1 MLKYTKIIPIGI
13 VIIAIIVLGYN
24 FAIEPD
30 LENVVEEQSHD
41 ERIEFIIQNIPFENV
56 IEKIVV
62 DGDGKKTVLI
72 EGLIE
77 NDSGQKIKIGL
88 HTMIDEDGDEKI
100 RYVETDYGK
109 IFKILT
115 PTQRLSHLAL
125 YDQFDTQTGMLS
137 LTSPDFALRDNSGL
151 YENIGF
157 FSGEKK
163 PLVIIPTFTAAAYS
177 VPGFYTFYEGKCDM
191 EFHGTL
197 FRDDDCLTT
206 NIPSES
212 KLTYHSSVN
221 AVKILRLLEYDLI
234 TDLELHQNPNIL
246 QDYDK
251 IIMLHNEY
259 VTKIMFDAITSHNN
273 VVFLYP
279 NALYA
284 EVSVDEINNTI
295 TLIRGHNYPEIT
307 IRNGFD
313 WKYDNTRPFE
323 FDTECSNWEFYTIPN
338 GHMLNC
344 YPEKIIWND
353 ESLLKYLKDL

>member
-157 FSGEKK
+157 
-163 PLVIIPTFTAAAYS
+163 
-177 VPGFYTFYEGKCDM
+177 
-191 EFHGTL
+191 
-197 FRDDDCLTT
+197 
-206 NIPSES
+206 
-212 KLTYHSSVN
+212 
-221 AVKILRLLEYDLI
+221 
-234 TDLELHQNPNIL
+234 ELC
-246 QDYDK
+246 
-251 IIMLHNEY
+251 
-259 VTKIMFDAITSHNN
+259 
-273 VVFLYP
+273 
-279 NALYA
+279 
-284 EVSVDEINNTI
+284 
-295 TLIRGHNYPEIT
+295 RG
-307 IRNGFD
+307 
-313 WKYDNTRPFE
+313 E
-323 FDTECSNWEFYTIPN
+323 FDIEQCSILWPSSCKRSKEI
-338 GHMLNC
+338 
-344 YPEKIIWND
+344 
-353 ESLLKYLKDL
+353 